1 MFPADPVEDKVPEM
15 QRKTDWT
22 SCVDMNFL
30 SGTCKLHSYMRD
42 PKKRCYRLCSTVHDK
57 AKSLL
62 YTGYAALCITGCQR
76 LAAVAMRSAVFLAR
90 SSAGCCVSAIH
101 NVPNT
106 PNAFARETSWPP
118 SEHSNMITHV
128 VQQNCAYRICIESA
142 RKPCKPREPSF
153 QA

>member
-1 MFPADPVEDKVPEM
+1 M
-15 QRKTDWT
+15 
-22 SCVDMNFL
+22 
-30 SGTCKLHSYMRD
+30 
-42 PKKRCYRLCSTVHDK
+42 HDK

-62 YTGYAALCITGCQR
+62 YTGYAALYITGCQR
-76 LAAVAMRSAVFLAR
+76 LAAVAMHSVVFMAS
-90 SSAGCCVSAIH
+90 SSAGGCVSSIH

-128 VQQNCAYRICIESA
+128 VQQNCAYRICIDSA

-153 QA
+153 LVLQGLVRKA